1 MVVHAGFILFCTQ
14 RCLSPAKSRRE
25 AVMAA
30 ESETEF
36 TQSQQN
42 KTLIFKNSRNQ
53 VLGSY
58 KFKTQQVRQSTE
70 ERILQKLFFD
80 SCHKP
85 ELNTAWRN
93 VF

>member
-1 MVVHAGFILFCTQ
+1 MQVLFYFVHSAA
-14 RCLSPAKSRRE
+14 AKSRRE

-58 KFKTQQVRQSTE
+58 KFKTQQVRHSQRKREFSKNYFLTAVT
-70 ERILQKLFFD
+70 
-80 SCHKP
+80 P

-93 VF
+93 GF